1 MSESVLWY
9 QKPAEDFNSALPVG
23 NGRIGGMIYGKP
35 ENELIQLNEDSVWS
49 GGKRNRNNPNALQGL
64 EEVRNLIK
72 EERITEAEEIVF
84 KKMQGVTPSSRHYMP
99 LGNLHIHTD
108 LGGKRAKNYKRWL
121 DLECASVF
129 TEFTAGDVIL
139 RREVFV
145 SEPDG
150 VMVVHLTSEN
160 GAADS
165 YAEIDGRD
173 DYFDDNRPVKENLI
187 LFSGGSGGKDGILF
201 AAALTAISED
211 GEIFTEGGRLHI
223 KNFTD
228 AAFILSAR
236 TSYYIDEAFED
247 AAIMDA
253 EYAAECSFDE
263 LRYRHV
269 CDYSELYSRVKF
281 ELNDNSEGGSQLPTD
296 ERILRMRGNDFDDK
310 ECDSHIHDNGL
321 MVLYYNFSRY
331 LMISGSRPGTLPL
344 NIQGIWNQ
352 DMMPAWGGRFTIN
365 VNTEMNYWNAE
376 SGNLSECHI
385 PLFDLIEKIRIS
397 GRETARQMYGCKGFV
412 CHHNTDLW
420 GDSAP
425 QDLWMPAT
433 IWPMGAA
440 WLCLHIFEHYEYT
453 LDKDFL
459 EEKFDTLK
467 EAAEFFTEYL
477 IEDNEGRLV
486 TCPSVSPEN
495 TYLTENG
502 VKGSLCMGP
511 SMDSQIITVL
521 FNNVISACEI
531 LEKDKAFAEKL
542 KEMLKKIP
550 VPEVGKYGQI
560 KEWAVD
566 YDEAEVGHRHVSQL
580 FALHP
585 ADIITP
591 YKTPKLADAARFTL
605 IRRLIHGGGH
615 TGWSRA
621 WITNMWARLFDSN
634 MVYENLQKL
643 IAYSTNPN
651 MFDNHPPFQIDGNF
665 GGASGIT
672 EALLQSHSGEIN
684 ILPALPEEWQEGEI
698 SGLKAKGNFEVSVRW
713 SKGKLTEAVIESL
726 SGAKCRVRTNTVV
739 SVSSN
744 EENVNSKLE
753 GGVISFDT
761 ESGKTYIIRS

>member
-23 NGRIGGMIYGKP
+23 NGRIGGMVYGKP

-99 LGNLHIHTD
+99 LANLHIHTD
-108 LGGKRAKNYKRWL
+108 LGGKRAKDYKRWL

-352 DMMPAWGGRFTIN
+352 DMMPA
-365 VNTEMNYWNAE
+365 
-376 SGNLSECHI
+376 C
-385 PLFDLIEKIRIS
+385 
-397 GRETARQMYGCKGFV
+397 
-412 CHHNTDLW
+412 
-420 GDSAP
+420 
-425 QDLWMPAT
+425 
-433 IWPMGAA
+433 
-440 WLCLHIFEHYEYT
+440 
-453 LDKDFL
+453 
-459 EEKFDTLK
+459 
-467 EAAEFFTEYL
+467 
-477 IEDNEGRLV
+477 
-486 TCPSVSPEN
+486 
-495 TYLTENG
+495 
-502 VKGSLCMGP
+502 
-511 SMDSQIITVL
+511 
-521 FNNVISACEI
+521 
-531 LEKDKAFAEKL
+531 
-542 KEMLKKIP
+542 
-550 VPEVGKYGQI
+550 
-560 KEWAVD
+560 
-566 YDEAEVGHRHVSQL
+566 
-580 FALHP
+580 
-585 ADIITP
+585 
-591 YKTPKLADAARFTL
+591 
-605 IRRLIHGGGH
+605 
-615 TGWSRA
+615 
-621 WITNMWARLFDSN
+621 
-634 MVYENLQKL
+634 
-643 IAYSTNPN
+643 
-651 MFDNHPPFQIDGNF
+651 
-665 GGASGIT
+665 
-672 EALLQSHSGEIN
+672 
-684 ILPALPEEWQEGEI
+684 
-698 SGLKAKGNFEVSVRW
+698 
-713 SKGKLTEAVIESL
+713 
-726 SGAKCRVRTNTVV
+726 
-739 SVSSN
+739 
-744 EENVNSKLE
+744 
-753 GGVISFDT
+753 
-761 ESGKTYIIRS
+761 